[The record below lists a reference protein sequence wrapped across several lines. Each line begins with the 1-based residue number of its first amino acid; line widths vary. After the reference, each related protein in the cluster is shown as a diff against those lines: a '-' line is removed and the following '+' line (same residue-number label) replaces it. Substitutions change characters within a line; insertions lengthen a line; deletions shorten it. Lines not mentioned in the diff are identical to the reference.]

1 VLSILCKREGARL
14 GEIEASI
21 LRQREARDGV
31 GMVFPRCFPGFHP
44 GAVHAW
50 RQGEMTY
57 KEPSAARELMSEGG
71 DPRQRDVRSVGM
83 GGEGGGVCDAEGF
96 EVVVGE
102 EVEGEAEHGSG
113 DIAREA
119 GCFTV
124 VVGEVFADFSV
135 DIV

>member
-1 VLSILCKREGARL
+1 
-14 GEIEASI
+14 
-21 LRQREARDGV
+21 
-31 GMVFPRCFPGFHP
+31 
-44 GAVHAW
+44 
-50 RQGEMTY
+50 MTD

-119 GCFTV
+119 GRFTV
-124 VVGEVFADFSV
+124 VVGEVFADFSI
-135 DIV
+135 DIVGGEERVGDGAREFGPDCPMDEAVRGCLVFPLRE